1 MLVNRKTSFRE
12 NLPLSDY
19 GPDENLN
26 DNADI
31 DWVNKDW
38 VRWLLRGCAL
48 VSVMSVS
55 MNTPATF
62 QYVPALEYL
71 TFVLDLVV
79 TFLFTA
85 EMIAKIHIRGI
96 LKGDVPYLKDRWCQ
110 FDCFMVICL
119 WASVILQVFEL
130 TRVVQSYSYWSILR
144 CMRPLILIRVFRVFL
159 KFSLPKNRINSIF
172 KRSYQQIYNVTIFFL
187 FFMSLYGILGV
198 QFFGELK
205 FHCVRDNVTNTSEI
219 TVYDLAIPDT
229 YCSPNDQP
237 GYHCPA
243 PMKCMSIDIPKNNR
257 GFNGFDELPTSFF
270 TVYEAASQ
278 EGWVFLMYRA
288 MDSLESGVAIVYF
301 ISLIFLLAWLVK
313 NIFIAVIIE
322 SFAEIRVQFQQM
334 WGSRGTDTDS
344 DSSQVI
350 QQEGSTWRMV
360 IQDENKP
367 QGLAPPI
374 FQQILRSSAFHAI
387 ILLMVLASAIAEAS
401 LSFDHETKDPNNTMD
416 LFYYIEVFFT
426 LLFDLEAVFK
436 IWCLGLRGY
445 WRRSLHK
452 FELCLVIGTSL
463 HIIPGWYRTELTY
476 FQVLRV
482 VRLIKASPMLE
493 DFCYKIFGPGKKLGS
508 IVLFTIS
515 LLIIAS
521 SISLQLF
528 CSIRDFDN
536 FETFPRAFMSM
547 FQIQTQKGW
556 IDVMHITMWRTGEKI
571 APLVA
576 IYFIFYHLFTTLIVI
591 SLFVAVILDNLELD
605 EDIKQLKQ
613 LKATE
618 QSADESESLPFRLK
632 IFERFPNRPQMV
644 KIHKLSGDFNVAEIR
659 ESFMRQFSTP
669 QLDLIMD
676 TDDSGE
682 EGQSFLKCPPVSLVK
697 SPTVGTRSGGHV
709 EKQLAVA
716 AVIRESNQHK
726 LMGGGSGQMVNNGP
740 KSLLSQ
746 QYHLRMDRRS
756 MRGSRPGSLK
766 LGHQKE
772 NGDITHLMMGAHGGS
787 HYQSGAGGGI
797 SGIHRTDDFDLK
809 MIQQR
814 KQQAEIKRNQLQDD
828 LRENHP
834 FFDTPL
840 FAVGRE
846 SPIRK
851 VCQVIVNAKYNYML
865 RDPVTG
871 KELHSGYKRIL
882 PLWVRKL
889 FGLVTY
895 LDWIMIMVTLM
906 SCISMFFETPH
917 RRLTN
922 TPELKYAEY
931 IFVFSM
937 SLEMGLKIMAHGL
950 FFTPKA
956 VIKDV
961 SGVLEV
967 FIYIVSVIFLCWQ
980 PEKVPP
986 LEGAHM
992 LMILR
997 CLRPLRIFILVPHMR
1012 KVVYELVRGFKEI
1025 LLVSVLLIVLMFVF
1039 ATFGVHLLG
1048 GKLARCNDASVIER
1062 SKCVGTFRSPMFVTR
1077 MKVKLGPNDTRPG
1090 FMVPRVWAN
1099 PHNFNFDNIGN
1110 AMLALFEV
1118 LSLEGWLE
1126 VRDVIIERVRPMDS
1140 LYVHVFVF
1148 IGYMIGLTLFVG
1160 VVIANYS
1167 ENKGTALLTVD
1178 QRRWMD
1184 LKGRI
1189 KLAQPQH
1196 TPPRPDSRG
1205 LTSFMY
1211 DITQHKMFGKLT
1223 VVLILANCLLL
1234 AVPWREDKP
1243 EAVFL
1248 ATVSAIFTILF
1259 LFEVI
1264 MKMIALTPAGYW
1276 TSRRNRLD
1284 MFATLFGIIWIFIH
1298 FGVQFSQ
1305 HHKEVHRMSYMMG
1318 SCVIILRFFTI
1329 LGKHATLKMLF
1340 QTVMMSVFKSFFI
1353 ITGMFFLMLFYAYTG
1368 VLLFGNVKYGYDLG
1382 RHANFKT
1389 TAHAIALLFR
1399 IVTGEDWNKIMHD
1412 CMVWKP
1418 FCTYREGN
1426 SFWETNC
1433 GNTMASRMFF
1443 FSFYVIITYIV
1454 LNLLVAIIMEN
1465 FSLFYSNE
1473 EDALLSHSDI
1483 RQFQATWNIVDVN
1496 RKGVIPVNR
1505 VKYLL
1510 RLLKGRLEVDLEK
1523 EKLLFKHMCYELER
1537 MHNGG
1542 DVTFHDVISML
1553 SNRSVDIRKSLQ
1565 MEELLA
1571 RQELEEAIEEEV
1583 AKQTI
1588 RNWLDKCLK
1597 RIRAKNHS
1605 NLISNLRA
1613 MNEPLFTVT
1622 ELATST
1628 ADSSEESVREEPAG
1642 PAQPRARKKGT
1653 VELNPPNIHIEPAP
1667 PMSKSPNM
1675 RRYLTPQLSDASLRE
1690 KERMGLKK
1698 KSSRLSSTGKT
1709 LGAGLSLGLLGDG
1722 VGDGNGESSCLT
1734 GHQVS
1739 SDVNSWW
1746 VEMMT
1751 NLEDKS
1757 Q

>member
-38 VRWLLRGCAL
+38 VRRLFRGCAL

-62 QYVPALEYL
+62 MYVPSLEYL
-71 TFVLDLVV
+71 TFVLDLIV

-85 EMIAKIHIRGI
+85 EMIAKMHIRGI
-96 LKGDVPYLKDRWCQ
+96 LKGDVPYLRDRWCQ
-110 FDCFMVICL
+110 FDFFMVSCL
-119 WASVILQVFEL
+119 WISVLLQVFEL
-130 TRVVQSYSYWSILR
+130 TRVVQPYSYWSILR

-172 KRSYQQIYNVTIFFL
+172 KRSGQQIYNVTIFFL
-187 FFMSLYGILGV
+187 FFMMLYGILGV
-198 QFFGELK
+198 QIFGELK
-205 FHCVRDNVTNTSEI
+205 HHCVRENVTNTSKI
-219 TVYDLAIPDT
+219 TLYDLAIPDT
-229 YCSPNDQP
+229 YCSPDDQP
-237 GYHCPA
+237 GYHCPKG
-243 PMKCMSIDIPKNNR
+243 MKCMSIDIPKNNR

-288 MDSLESGVAIVYF
+288 MDSLESVFAIIYF

-350 QQEGSTWRMV
+350 QQEGKTWKMV
-360 IQDENKP
+360 ILDQNKP

-374 FQQILRSSAFHAI
+374 FQQILRSSAFHAF

-401 LSFDHETKDPNNTMD
+401 LSFDGDSVDPENTMD
-416 LFYYIEVFFT
+416 TFYYLEVFFT
-426 LLFDLEAVFK
+426 LLFDLEAIFK
-436 IWCLGLRGY
+436 IWCLGFRGY

-452 FELCLVIGTSL
+452 FELCLVIGTTL
-463 HIIPGWYRTELTY
+463 HIIPAWYRTQLTY

-493 DFCYKIFGPGKKLGS
+493 DFCWKIFGPGKKLGS
-508 IVLFTIS
+508 IVLFTMC

-528 CSIRDFDN
+528 CSIEGFDN
-536 FETFPRAFMSM
+536 FETFPKAFMSM
-547 FQIQTQKGW
+547 FQILTQEGW
-556 IDVMHITMWRTGEKI
+556 VEVVYDTLAHTSNDFFWLLIRV
-571 APLVA
+571 
-576 IYFIFYHLFTTLIVI
+576 YFLFYHQFVSVIVI
-591 SLFVAVILDNLELD
+591 SLFVAVILDNLEVD
-605 EDIKQLKQ
+605 EDIKKLKQ

-632 IFERFPNRPQMV
+632 IFEKFPNRPQMV
-644 KIHKLSGDFNVAEIR
+644 RVNKLSADFNIVEVR

-669 QLDLIMD
+669 QLDLVMD
-676 TDDSGE
+676 TE
-682 EGQSFLKCPPVSLVK
+682 ENADENQSFVKKTPISLVK
-697 SPTVGTRSGGHV
+697 SPNLGARSGGHI
-709 EKQLAVA
+709 EKQMGIS

-726 LMGGGSGQMVNNGP
+726 LMGGSGQMVNNGP

-746 QYHLRMDRRS
+746 QYQLRMDRRS

-766 LGHQKE
+766 LGHHSAGVKE
-772 NGDITHLMMGAHGGS
+772 NGDITHLMMGGGNLT
-787 HYQSGAGGGI
+787 GGTGM
-797 SGIHRTDDFDLK
+797 HRADDFDIK

-814 KQQAEIKRNQLQDD
+814 KQQAEIKRNQIQDD

-846 SPIRK
+846 SKIRK
-851 VCQVIVNAKYNYML
+851 ICQIIVNAKYNYLL
-865 RDPVTG
+865 RDPITG
-871 KELHSGYKRIL
+871 KELPNAYKRIL
-882 PLWVRKL
+882 PLWIRKL

-895 LDWIMIMVTLM
+895 LDWIMIMVTIM
-906 SCISMFFETPH
+906 SCISMMFETPH
-917 RRLTN
+917 YRMTN
-922 TPELKYAEY
+922 EPELKYAEY

-937 SLEMGLKIMAHGL
+937 SVEMGLKILANGF

-956 VIKDV
+956 VVKDF
-961 SGVLEV
+961 SGVLEI
-967 FIYIVSVIFLCWQ
+967 FIYVVSVIFLCWQ
-980 PEKVPP
+980 PEHVPP
-986 LEGAHM
+986 LEGAQI

-1048 GKLARCNDASVIER
+1048 GKLARCNDPNIKNKSE
-1062 SKCVGTFRSPMFVTR
+1062 CHGTFRAAMFVTK
-1077 MKVKLGPNDTRPG
+1077 MKVDLGPNETRPG

-1099 PHNFNFDNIGN
+1099 PHNFDFDNIGN

-1126 VRDVIIERVRPMDS
+1126 VRDVIIERVKPIDS
-1140 LYVHVFVF
+1140 IYVHVFVF

-1189 KLAQPQH
+1189 KLAQPLHIPPQPDKPGLRSFLYEVVQH
-1196 TPPRPDSRG
+1196 RYYRRVTA
-1205 LTSFMY
+1205 L
-1211 DITQHKMFGKLT
+1211 L
-1223 VVLILANCLLL
+1223 VLSNCFLLC
-1234 AVPWREDKP
+1234 VPWRENRK

-1248 ATVSAIFTILF
+1248 ATISAVFTLLF
-1259 LFEVI
+1259 LVEVI

-1276 TSRRNRLD
+1276 TRRSNRFD
-1284 MFATLFGIIWIFIH
+1284 TFVTLIGVIWIFVH
-1298 FGVQFSQ
+1298 FGVQFSE
-1305 HHKEVHRMSYMMG
+1305 HPREVHRASYMFG

-1329 LGKHATLKMLF
+1329 PGKQATLKMLM
-1340 QTVMMSVFKSFFI
+1340 QTVLMSVFKSFFI
-1353 ITGMFFLMLFYAYTG
+1353 IMGMFLLMLFYAYTG

-1389 TAHAIALLFR
+1389 TSSAIALLFR

-1412 CMVWKP
+1412 CMVAKP
-1418 FCTYREGN
+1418 FCRYRPGN

-1433 GNTMASRMFF
+1433 GNFTASLIFF
-1443 FSFYVIITYIV
+1443 CSFYVIITYIV

-1473 EDALLSHSDI
+1473 EDALLSYNDI
-1483 RQFQATWNIVDVN
+1483 RQFQNTWNMVDVN
-1496 RKGVIPVNR
+1496 RKGVVPVNR

-1537 MHNGG
+1537 LHNGA
-1542 DVTFHDVISML
+1542 DVTFHDVLSML
-1553 SNRSVDIRKSLQ
+1553 SYRSVDIRKSLQ
-1565 MEELLA
+1565 LEELLA
-1571 RQELEEAIEEEV
+1571 REDLEYSIEEEV

-1622 ELATST
+1622 ELPASL
-1628 ADSSEESVREEPAG
+1628 ADSSEESKDEAPVNPSA
-1642 PAQPRARKKGT
+1642 PRSRKKGT
-1653 VELNPPNIHIEPAP
+1653 VELNPPNIHIEPP
-1667 PMSKSPNM
+1667 PPSSKFV
-1675 RRYLTPQLSDASLRE
+1675 L
-1690 KERMGLKK
+1690 
-1698 KSSRLSSTGKT
+1698 
-1709 LGAGLSLGLLGDG
+1709 
-1722 VGDGNGESSCLT
+1722 
-1734 GHQVS
+1734 
-1739 SDVNSWW
+1739 
-1746 VEMMT
+1746 
-1751 NLEDKS
+1751 
-1757 Q
+1757 

>member
-26 DNADI
+26 DSADI

-48 VSVMSVS
+48 LSVTSVS

-62 QYVPALEYL
+62 NNLPALEYV
-71 TFVLDLVV
+71 TFVMDLAV
-79 TFLFTA
+79 TLLFTA
-85 EMIAKIHIRGI
+85 EMVAKMHIRGM
-96 LKGDVPYLKDRWCQ
+96 LKGDAPYLRDRWCQ
-110 FDCFMVICL
+110 FDFFMVVCL
-119 WASVILQVFEL
+119 WASVLLQVFEL
-130 TRVVQSYSYWSILR
+130 TRVVQPYSFWSVLR
-144 CMRPLILIRVFRVFL
+144 CLRPLILIRVFRVFL
-159 KFSLPKNRINSIF
+159 KFSLPQNRINSIF

-187 FFMSLYGILGV
+187 FFMILYGILGV

-205 FHCVRDNVTNTSEI
+205 YHCVRNNVTNTSEI
-219 TVYDLAIPDT
+219 TVFDLAIPDT
-229 YCSPNDQP
+229 YCSPDNKP
-237 GYHCPA
+237 GHHCPKG
-243 PMKCMSIDIPKNNR
+243 MKCISIDIPKNNR

-278 EGWVFLMYRA
+278 EGWVFLLYHA
-288 MDSLESGVAIVYF
+288 MDSLESGVALVYF

-322 SFAEIRVQFQQM
+322 SFAEFRVQFQQM
-334 WGSRGTDTDS
+334 WGSRGKDTDS

-350 QQEGSTWRMV
+350 QQEGASWRMV

-374 FQQILRSSAFHAI
+374 FQQILRSSAFHAF

-401 LSFDHETKDPNNTMD
+401 LSFDHETKNPKNTID
-416 LFYYIEVFFT
+416 TFYFIEVFFT

-452 FELCLVIGTSL
+452 FELSLVIGTTL

-482 VRLIKASPMLE
+482 GRLIKASPMLE

-508 IVLFTIS
+508 IVLFTMC

-528 CSIRDFDN
+528 CSIKDFDK

-556 IDVMHITMWRTGEKI
+556 IDVMHTTMWMTGENI

-605 EDIKQLKQ
+605 EDIKKLKQ
-613 LKATE
+613 LKASE

-632 IFERFPNRPQMV
+632 IFEKFPNRPQMV
-644 KIHKLSGDFNVAEIR
+644 RIHKLAGDFSVAAIR

-676 TDDSGE
+676 TDEGTE
-682 EGQSFLKCPPVSLVK
+682 EGQSFLKGPPVALVR
-697 SPTVGTRSGGHV
+697 PPALVARSGGYV
-709 EKQLAVA
+709 EKQAGVTM
-716 AVIRESNQHK
+716 VIRESNQHK
-726 LMGGGSGQMVNNGP
+726 LMGSGSGQMVNNGP

-746 QYHLRMDRRS
+746 QYQLRISRRS

-766 LGHQKE
+766 LGHHKE
-772 NGDITHLMMGAHGGS
+772 NGDITHLMMGGS
-787 HYQSGAGGGI
+787 NFSSNFASNIGM
-797 SGIHRTDDFDLK
+797 HRSDDFDIK

-814 KQQAEIKRNQLQDD
+814 KQQAEIKRNQIQDD

-846 SPIRK
+846 SHIRQM
-851 VCQVIVNAKYNYML
+851 CQTIVNAKYNYML

-871 KELHSGYKRIL
+871 KELQSVYKRIL
-882 PLWVRKL
+882 PMWIRKL

-895 LDWIMIMVTLM
+895 LDWIMIMVTIM
-906 SCISMFFETPH
+906 SCGSMFFETPH

-931 IFVFSM
+931 IFVLSM
-937 SLEMGLKIMAHGL
+937 SVEMGLKILANGF

-956 VIKDV
+956 VVKDV
-961 SGVLEV
+961 SGVLEI
-967 FIYIVSVIFLCWQ
+967 FIYVVSVIFLGWQ
-980 PEKVPP
+980 PQEVPP
-986 LEGAHM
+986 LGGAHILM
-992 LMILR
+992 LLR

-1025 LLVSVLLIVLMFVF
+1025 LLVSVLLIVLIFVF

-1048 GKLARCNDASVIER
+1048 GKLARCNDHKITIREQ
-1062 SKCVGTFRSPMFVTR
+1062 CVGTFWSPMFVTK
-1077 MKVKLGPNDTRPG
+1077 MKVNPGPNGTMPG
-1090 FMVPRVWAN
+1090 FMVPRVWGN

-1126 VRDVIIERVRPMDS
+1126 VRDVIIDRVRPTDS
-1140 LYVHVFVF
+1140 VYVHLFVF

-1189 KLAQPQH
+1189 KLAQPH
-1196 TPPRPDSRG
+1196 HIPPRPDTRG
-1205 LTSFMY
+1205 LRSFMY
-1211 DITQHKMFGKLT
+1211 DITQHMYFKKFT
-1223 VVLILANCLLL
+1223 VLLIIGNCMLLS
-1234 AVPWREDKP
+1234 VPWREDKK
-1243 EAVFL
+1243 ATVYL
-1248 ATVSAIFTILF
+1248 ATVSSIFTVLF
-1259 LFEVI
+1259 LLEVI

-1276 TSRRNRLD
+1276 TSRRNRFD
-1284 MFATLFGIIWIFIH
+1284 MFATLVGVIWMIVH
-1298 FGVQFSQ
+1298 FAVQFSY
-1305 HHKEVHRMSYMMG
+1305 HSLDVERASYVFG
-1318 SCVIILRFFTI
+1318 SLVIILRFFTI
-1329 LGKHATLKMLF
+1329 LGKHATLKMLS

-1353 ITGMFFLMLFYAYTG
+1353 IMGMFFLMLFYAYTG

-1389 TAHAIALLFR
+1389 TAHAVTTLFR

-1418 FCTYREGN
+1418 FCTYKEGN

-1433 GNTMASRMFF
+1433 GNTTASRIFF

-1473 EDALLSHSDI
+1473 EDALLSHNDV
-1483 RQFQATWNIVDVN
+1483 RQFQNTWNIVDIN
-1496 RKGVIPVNR
+1496 RKGLIPVHR
-1505 VKYLL
+1505 VRYVL
-1510 RLLKGRLEVDLEK
+1510 RLLRGRLEVDLEK

-1537 MHNGG
+1537 LHNGG
-1542 DVTFHDVISML
+1542 DVTFHDVLSML
-1553 SNRSVDIRKSLQ
+1553 SYRSVDIRKSLQ
-1565 MEELLA
+1565 LEELLA
-1571 RQELEEAIEEEV
+1571 REDLEFSIEEEV

-1605 NLISNLRA
+1605 NLILNLRA

-1622 ELATST
+1622 EQAAST
-1628 ADSSEESVREEPAG
+1628 AESSEGSVREEPA
-1642 PAQPRARKKGT
+1642 AMPRSRKKGT
-1653 VELNPPNIHIEPAP
+1653 VELNPPNIHIEPP
-1667 PMSKSPNM
+1667 PPTSKSPNL
-1675 RRYLTPQLSDASLRE
+1675 RRYLTPQISDASLRE
-1690 KERMGLKK
+1690 KDRMGVKK
-1698 KSSRLSSTGKT
+1698 KSNRLSTSTSKT
-1709 LGAGLSLGLLGDG
+1709 LGEGLSGGQ
-1722 VGDGNGESSCLT
+1722 
-1734 GHQVS
+1734 QVS
-1739 SDVNSWW
+1739 GDQGVSGELVGHHVSTDVNSWW
-1746 VEMMT
+1746 GEQLFI
-1751 NLEDKS
+1751 LEKCE
-1757 Q
+1757 

>member
-119 WASVILQVFEL
+119 WASVFEL

-205 FHCVRDNVTNTSEI
+205 EI

-288 MDSLESGVAIVYF
+288 MDSLESGVAI
-301 ISLIFLLAWLVK
+301 

-322 SFAEIRVQFQQM
+322 SFAEIR
-334 WGSRGTDTDS
+334 
-344 DSSQVI
+344 VI

-547 FQIQTQKGW
+547 FQILTQEGW
-556 IDVMHITMWRTGEKI
+556 TDVVAQALERAKDNTIIFYLIRTYFLLYHQFVSVTDI
-571 APLVA
+571 ATPLVCSC
-576 IYFIFYHLFTTLIVI
+576 FLLPLHCFQLLLCQIVI

-1025 LLVSVLLIVLMFVF
+1025 LL
-1039 ATFGVHLLG
+1039 
-1048 GKLARCNDASVIER
+1048 

-1090 FMVPRVWAN
+1090 FMVPR
-1099 PHNFNFDNIGN
+1099 
-1110 AMLALFEV
+1110 
-1118 LSLEGWLE
+1118 
-1126 VRDVIIERVRPMDS
+1126 MDS

-1167 ENKGTALLTVD
+1167 ENK
-1178 QRRWMD
+1178 
-1184 LKGRI
+1184 
-1189 KLAQPQH
+1189 
-1196 TPPRPDSRG
+1196 
-1205 LTSFMY
+1205 
-1211 DITQHKMFGKLT
+1211 
-1223 VVLILANCLLL
+1223 
-1234 AVPWREDKP
+1234 WREDKP

-1597 RIRAKNHS
+1597 RIRA
-1605 NLISNLRA
+1605 
-1613 MNEPLFTVT
+1613 
-1622 ELATST
+1622 
-1628 ADSSEESVREEPAG
+1628 
-1642 PAQPRARKKGT
+1642 
-1653 VELNPPNIHIEPAP
+1653 
-1667 PMSKSPNM
+1667 SPNM